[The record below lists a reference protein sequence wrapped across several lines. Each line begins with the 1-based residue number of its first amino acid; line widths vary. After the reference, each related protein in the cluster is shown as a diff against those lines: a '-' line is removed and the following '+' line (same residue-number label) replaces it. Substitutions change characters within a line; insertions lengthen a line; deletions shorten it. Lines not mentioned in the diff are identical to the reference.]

1 MGGGAEVDDSR
12 KQNQQAA
19 SCNEIKRYI
28 QIYDQAW
35 FIYLNPL
42 FWGFVYCEST
52 SLTRDILFEYLNNIS
67 FVLEVLVS
75 YMP

>member
-28 QIYDQAW
+28 QINDQAW

-42 FWGFVYCEST
+42 LRF
-52 SLTRDILFEYLNNIS
+52 RIL
-67 FVLEVLVS
+67 
-75 YMP
+75 